1 MISSLQ
7 RIRLLLIGLT
17 LAIAV
22 GVKSAHSQS
31 IVPAP
36 DGTNTVVTLNGNRL
50 DIDGGRLS
58 GDQVNL
64 FHSFTQFNLDA
75 NQTANFLSQPSIHNI
90 LGRITGGDASLING
104 LIQVTGGNAN
114 LFLIN
119 PAGIIFGTGAS
130 LNVPASFTATTA
142 TSIGFG
148 NNWFNATG
156 VNDYA
161 VLVGE
166 PNTFAFLSSSPGTIV
181 NAGNLAVG
189 TGQNLT
195 LLGGTVVNAGQINAP
210 TGQITVAAVPG
221 ESLIRLSQPGF
232 LLSLEVSPSSL
243 PPNPNTPLP
252 TPLSLPQLLTGG
264 KISQAAGLTVKSDGT
279 VQLTG
284 SGVEIPTNTGT
295 TIVSGTLNASGTAL
309 GQTGGKVQVLGDK
322 VGLID
327 ANINASGTNG
337 GGTVLIGGDYQGRGT
352 VPDASRTYVSHNSV
366 INADS
371 LLNGNGGRVIV
382 WSDEA
387 TGYYGNI
394 TARGGTQAGNGGL
407 VEVSGKQALDF
418 KGTTN
423 TSATNGTNGTTL
435 LDPRDIIIESDDG
448 LPEDNAQ
455 LGNYS
460 ILFTQ
465 GGSDTDFQ
473 IDDTALTALTGNIV
487 LQAQRDIIILHPI
500 LDRYLGYYLPLT
512 FTNQKLGDT
521 ITFQAG
527 RNIQVDRV
535 IKTAG
540 GSINWSTPGS
550 INVGDI
556 ETYGGNITLNGETLN
571 IGTIDADQID
581 FDLDQGITGDINLNA
596 TGDIRILNA
605 FARSDFSNPPGRINI
620 TSTTGNIRIEY
631 GLQTNSDGIVT
642 INAAGN
648 FTASESMFSNG
659 YQGEVRFNVGGK
671 ILGERQ
677 SYENPVTL
685 LRDTVFGNEETL
697 SVTFSNTLSVG
708 NHALTITAGEIDFL
722 GGANSVT
729 GTGTVQF
736 QPATTAQAKPMDLSY
751 EYFMCLFYYQQQL
764 YNLAYL
770 RATNPQAA
778 AVMTPPVCNC
788 NFRLYIPGRT
798 PNQNIILGGLPD
810 NSDSEILHLSNRDIA
825 ALQNGFSSI
834 TIGRADGTG
843 SITFTNPVTF
853 YDPVFIQSPAG
864 AGSISSTG
872 GTITGSDNAS
882 ITLLANQ
889 NITTDNINSA
899 SGITVISR
907 SGEIN
912 TSGMLN
918 SASSSGRGGNITLEA
933 PSKITA
939 QLNANGLLGG
949 GDITLTS
956 NEIDLSFASS
966 NGGTLVLQ
974 PFTPSQTLVIGGLDD
989 SPDVLNL
996 THTDITALQDGFN
1009 SITIGRTD
1017 GSGQIN
1023 LDGDLTFFDPVTI
1036 QTPAG
1041 SGAIAA
1047 SGAITGL
1054 DNASITLLA
1063 NQNITTNN
1071 ITANSGIT
1079 LQSNTG
1085 SISAQHLNTS
1095 GINRGGNVSLNAEQ
1109 DIQVSSINAQGG
1121 ASGTGGNVDITT
1133 NRFVRATDTFTD
1145 QNGVS
1150 TSISAAGGTSG
1161 SAITIQHGGGVV
1173 RTPFVVGN
1181 ATVNGTAGAISNGID
1196 AIAPVKSFRQSFTQ
1210 GDIRILTFP
1219 GLTLQ
1224 QQNQIATVLQAGSA
1238 SSQTEKEAILE
1249 ISLDDSPSPL
1259 TIDIP
1264 RDSHEYSLGQLAEPF
1279 LNHL

>member
-17 LAIAV
+17 LAIAA
-22 GVKSAHSQS
+22 GVKPAYSQS

-36 DGTNTVVTLNGNRL
+36 DGTNTVVTPNGNRL
-50 DIDGGRLS
+50 DIGGGRLS
-58 GDQVNL
+58 SDQANL
-64 FHSFTQFNLDA
+64 FHSFTRFNLDA
-75 NQTANFLSQPSIHNI
+75 SQTANFLSQPSIHNI

-114 LFLIN
+114 LFLMN

-161 VLVGE
+161 TLVGE
-166 PNTFAFLSSSPGTIV
+166 PNTVAFLSSSPGTII

-195 LLGGTVVNAGQINAP
+195 LLGGTVVNTRQLNAP
-210 TGQITVAAVPG
+210 AGQITVAAVPG
-221 ESLIRLSQPGF
+221 ESLVRLSQPGF
-232 LLSLEVSPSSL
+232 LLSLEVSSSSL
-243 PPNPNTPLP
+243 PPNPNSPLP

-264 KISQAAGLTVKSDGT
+264 NVSQAAGLTVKSDGT
-279 VQLTG
+279 VHLTG
-284 SGVEIPTNTGT
+284 TGVEIPTNTGT
-295 TIVSGTLNASGTAL
+295 TIVSGMLNTSGTVL

-327 ANINASGTNG
+327 AHINASGTNG

-352 VPDASRTYVSHNSV
+352 VPNASRTYVSNNSV

-382 WSDEA
+382 WSNEA

-435 LDPRDIIIESDDG
+435 LDPRDIIIESDDE

-455 LGNYS
+455 LSNNL
-460 ILFTQ
+460 ILFAQ

-473 IDDTALTALTGNIV
+473 IDDTALTTLTGNIV
-487 LQAQRDIIILHPI
+487 LQAQRDIIVLHPTP
-500 LDRYLGYYLPLT
+500 DRYTGYYLPLT

-540 GSINWSTPGS
+540 GSINWSAIGS
-550 INVGDI
+550 INISDI
-556 ETYGGNITLNGETLN
+556 GTYGGNITLNGETLN
-571 IGTIDADQID
+571 IGTIDADQLDLD
-581 FDLDQGITGDINLNA
+581 FDQGITGEINLNA

-605 FARSDFSNPPGRINI
+605 FARSSSGNPPGRINI
-620 TSTTGNIRIEY
+620 TSSAGNIKIEY
-631 GLQTNSDGIVT
+631 GLRTNSDGIVA

-648 FTASESMFSNG
+648 FTASQSMFPKG
-659 YQGEVRFNVGGK
+659 YQGEVRFNVGGR

-697 SVTFSNTLSVG
+697 SITFSNTLSVG

-736 QPATTAQAKPMDLSY
+736 QPATTAQARPIDLSY
-751 EYFMCLFYYQQQL
+751 EYFMCLFYNQQL

-770 RATNPQAA
+770 RATNPQVAA
-778 AVMTPPVCNC
+778 AMTPRVCNC
-788 NFRLYIPGRT
+788 NFRPFIPGRT
-798 PNQNIILGGLPD
+798 PNQNIVIGGLQD
-810 NSDSEILHLSNRDIA
+810 NSDFEILHLSDRDVA

-843 SITFTNPVTF
+843 NITFASPVTF
-853 YDPVFIQSPAG
+853 YDPVLIQAPAG
-864 AGSISSTG
+864 AGSISSAD
-872 GTITGSDNAS
+872 GTITGLDNAS

-889 NITTDNINSA
+889 NITTGDIKST
-899 SGITVISR
+899 SGITLISR

-912 TSGMLN
+912 TNGMLN
-918 SASSSGRGGNITLEA
+918 SSSPSGRGGNITLEA
-933 PSKITA
+933 PNKITA
-939 QLNANGLLGG
+939 QLNANGLLQG

-956 NEIDLSFASS
+956 NEIDLNFTSS
-966 NGGTLVLQ
+966 NGGNLLLQ
-974 PFTPSQTLVIGGLDD
+974 PFTPSQAIVIGQTEDN
-989 SPDVLNL
+989 PDVLNL
-996 THTDITALQDGFN
+996 TNTDITALQNGFN
-1009 SITIGRTD
+1009 SITIGRMD
-1017 GSGQIN
+1017 GSGQIK
-1023 LDGDLTFFDPVTI
+1023 LDGDLTFSDPVTI
-1036 QTPAG
+1036 QTPTG

-1047 SGAITGL
+1047 TGSITGL

-1071 ITANSGIT
+1071 ITANPGIT
-1079 LQSNTG
+1079 LRSNTG
-1085 SISAQHLNTS
+1085 SISTQHLNTS

-1109 DIQVSSINAQGG
+1109 DIQASSINAQGG
-1121 ASGTGGNVDITT
+1121 ANGTAGNVDITT
-1133 NRFVRATDTFTD
+1133 NRFFRATDTFND

-1161 SAITIQHGGGVV
+1161 GAITIQHGGGVAK
-1173 RTPFVVGN
+1173 TPFVVGN
-1181 ATVNGTAGAISNGID
+1181 ATVNGTAGAISNGRD
-1196 AIAPVKSFRQSFTQ
+1196 AIAPVQSFRQSFTQ
-1210 GDIRILTFP
+1210 GNIRILTFP

-1238 SSQTEKEAILE
+1238 SSRTEKETTLE
-1249 ISLDDSPSPL
+1249 IPLDESPSPL
-1259 TIDIP
+1259 KIDIP
-1264 RDSHEYSLGQLAEPF
+1264 SDNYEYSSGQSAETF